1 MTDGSMR
8 ASDAERES
16 VVAAL
21 RDAYTEGRLTLD
33 EFTERTADAYA
44 GRTWDD
50 LRSLTTD
57 LPVQPVLGPAELA
70 TTDRKAEARE
80 PVPAQAAPLTQSQPA
95 QVERPPRRG
104 RPMGLLLP
112 VVLLW
117 AVIAA
122 ANNNPSAAA
131 ALSVL
136 VICLLTVRIANS
148 GRW

>member
-16 VVAAL
+16 VVTAL

-33 EFTERTADAYA
+33 EFTDRTAAAYE

-50 LRSLTTD
+50 LRGLTTD
-57 LPVQPVLGPAELA
+57 LPVQPRLGTGELVVPGGETESKPAPAEDSAL
-70 TTDRKAEARE
+70 
-80 PVPAQAAPLTQSQPA
+80 SQPRHA
-95 QVERPPRRG
+95 QVERPARRK
-104 RPMGLLLP
+104 RPMGILLP

-117 AVIAA
+117 AIIAA
-122 ANNNPSAAA
+122 ANSNPSAAA

-136 VICLLTVRIANS
+136 FICLLTVRIANS

>member
-50 LRSLTTD
+50 LRGLTVD
-57 LPVQPVLGPAELA
+57 LPVQPPLGPKELA
-70 TTDRKAEARE
+70 KAEPQEVASAR
-80 PVPAQAAPLTQSQPA
+80 APLTQSQPA
-95 QVERPPRRG
+95 PVERPARKP

-136 VICLLTVRIANS
+136 FICLLTVRIANS

>member
-50 LRSLTTD
+50 LRSLTVD
-57 LPVQPVLGPAELA
+57 LPVQPTLGPAEVA
-70 TTDRKAEARE
+70 TTASKAEILESE
-80 PVPAQAAPLTQSQPA
+80 PAPPTLTPTRHA
-95 QVERPPRRG
+95 QVERPARRP

-136 VICLLTVRIANS
+136 FICLLTVRIANS

>member
-33 EFTERTADAYA
+33 EFTDRTADAYA

-50 LRSLTTD
+50 LRSLTAD
-57 LPVQPVLGPAELA
+57 LPVQPALGPAEVA
-70 TTDRKAEARE
+70 TKAEPQE
-80 PVPAQAAPLTQSQPA
+80 LVPAHAPLTQPHPA
-95 QVERPPRRG
+95 PLERPARKP

-136 VICLLTVRIANS
+136 FICLLTVRIANS

>member
-50 LRSLTTD
+50 LRAVTVD
-57 LPVQPVLGPAELA
+57 LPVRPALGPKELA
-70 TTDRKAEARE
+70 KPEPRE
-80 PVPAQAAPLTQSQPA
+80 LAPPQAPLTQQQPA
-95 QVERPPRRG
+95 QVERPARRP

-136 VICLLTVRIANS
+136 FICLLTVRIANS

>member
-33 EFTERTADAYA
+33 EFTDRTADAYA

-50 LRSLTTD
+50 LRGLTAD
-57 LPVQPVLGPAELA
+57 LPVQPVLGPAEVA
-70 TTDRKAEARE
+70 IKAEPQE
-80 PVPAQAAPLTQSQPA
+80 PVPARAPLAQPQPA
-95 QVERPPRRG
+95 PLERPARKP

-136 VICLLTVRIANS
+136 FICLLTVRIANS